1 MKPLSMRTTP
11 IWHRALPCMLL
22 TCMVLICMELSHRS
36 CRVAAQLFAIRY
48 MIFTRRNLSH
58 PRASFGKGVMTATS
72 L

>member
-1 MKPLSMRTTP
+1 
-11 IWHRALPCMLL
+11 
-22 TCMVLICMELSHRS
+22 MVLICMELSHRS